1 MSTSFIGKFRVDLT
15 GYLAMALP
23 LEAIARNMGFLQPL
37 AVCQTPYPIMMADAA
52 VAVSVLKYFS
62 YSSNSTLCQTVV

>member
-23 LEAIARNMGFLQPL
+23 LEAIARNMGFLQSL
-37 AVCQTPYPIMMADAA
+37 DVCQTPYPIMMADAT
-52 VAVSVLKYFS
+52 VALDF
-62 YSSNSTLCQTVV
+62 